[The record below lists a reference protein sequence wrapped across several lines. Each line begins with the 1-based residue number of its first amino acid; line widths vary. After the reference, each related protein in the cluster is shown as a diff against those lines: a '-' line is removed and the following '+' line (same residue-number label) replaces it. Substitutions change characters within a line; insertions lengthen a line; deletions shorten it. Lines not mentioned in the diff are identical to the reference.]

1 MSRRPLALI
10 LNVFLILLGVL
21 AGLAADSVSSQFG
34 ALLRQWAL
42 PLLGVLLVLF
52 FGVQFWLDELERPA
66 SPKRTW
72 TAARSPYPGLEAFTE
87 QDAGVFFGREAESKL
102 LFDRLHPMLPEQAH
116 RFVAVIGPSGAG
128 KSSLV
133 QAGLIPRLAQQR
145 SRWVVAPP

>member
-1 MSRRPLALI
+1 MALI
-10 LNVFLILLGVL
+10 LDVLLILLGVL
-21 AGLAADSVSSQFG
+21 AGLAADFLSPEAG
-34 ALLRQWAL
+34 ALLRRWAL
-42 PLLGVLLVLF
+42 PLLGITVLLTLAGRV
-52 FGVQFWLDELERPA
+52 WLYVMERPA
-66 SPKRTW
+66 SSKRTW